1 MDSVPPEIYDHALE
15 TGMFEYDGGKMKM
28 NMDLDLTSHNI
39 INSYQITRL
48 TDFMNYFLLFK
59 NFMKNKTYIDI
70 FTYRFYDL
78 KEPSNFILDGPA
90 ISGINPNMSI
100 ISSGSS
106 HITVSGFDPI
116 RGLQFNPSTKI
127 IIDLGYMVNQNSPY
141 TIMISLTLKD
151 HLRLYFVESIH
162 EQTAYLPA
170 YIYNPFDHTDKDRS

>member
-1 MDSVPPEIYDHALE
+1 
-15 TGMFEYDGGKMKM
+15 MFEYHGGKMKM

-116 RGLQFNPSTKI
+116 RGLQFNPSTNRPWIYGQPKFTIYNNDKSNIKRPFKI
-127 IIDLGYMVNQNSPY
+127 I
-141 TIMISLTLKD
+141 
-151 HLRLYFVESIH
+151 FC
-162 EQTAYLPA
+162 
-170 YIYNPFDHTDKDRS
+170 